1 MREHEAREQHGSWV
15 GPARPAPPP
24 VGSFRESRMQA
35 PSPLRN
41 DIDLAAVLLSSAS
54 AALRSGRYNQLNGL
68 IDGALERL
76 AAAGRSA
83 RELEEELVRA
93 RAVAVPSVES

>member
-1 MREHEAREQHGSWV
+1 
-15 GPARPAPPP
+15 
-24 VGSFRESRMQA
+24 MQA
-35 PSPLRN
+35 PSPLQN

>member
-1 MREHEAREQHGSWV
+1 
-15 GPARPAPPP
+15 
-24 VGSFRESRMQA
+24 MQE

-41 DIDLAAVLLSSAS
+41 DIDRAAVLLASAS

-76 AAAGRSA
+76 VAAGRAA
-83 RELEEELVRA
+83 RELEEELARA
-93 RAVAVPSVES
+93 RALAADSVES